1 MAELGRPTVMTPE
14 VIEKIEE
21 ELKNGATLQ
30 QAAFLADI
38 SLKTLYN
45 YFKDYP
51 DYKERCNLL
60 QNLVS
65 YRARKNIKEKIEKGD
80 IETSKYWLDRKDKE
94 FKPKSDMTSDDEALQ
109 PVLVKFLNG
118 DSENNRNSTG
128 V

>member
-1 MAELGRPTVMTPE
+1 MVGRPTVMTSE

-30 QAAFLADI
+30 QAAFLAEI

-45 YFKDYP
+45 YFDSNP
-51 DYKERCNLL
+51 DFKERCSLL

-80 IETSKYWLDRKDKE
+80 IETSKYWLDRKDKD
-94 FKPKSDMTSDDEALQ
+94 FKPKGDLTSDNEALQ

-118 DSENNRNSTG
+118 EPENNRDTK
-128 V
+128 

>member
-1 MAELGRPTVMTPE
+1 MGRPTVMTSE

-30 QAAFLADI
+30 QAAFLAEI

-45 YFKDYP
+45 YFDSNP
-51 DYKERCNLL
+51 DFKERCSLL

-80 IETSKYWLDRKDKE
+80 IETSKYWLDRKDKD
-94 FKPKSDMTSDDEALQ
+94 FKPKGDLTSDNEALQ

-118 DSENNRNSTG
+118 EPENNRDTK
-128 V
+128 